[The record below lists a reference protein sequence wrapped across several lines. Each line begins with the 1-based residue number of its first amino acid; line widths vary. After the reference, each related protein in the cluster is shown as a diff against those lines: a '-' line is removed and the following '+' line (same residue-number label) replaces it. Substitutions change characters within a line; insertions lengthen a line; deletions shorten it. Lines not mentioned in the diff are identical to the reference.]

1 MDPQS
6 FPLEEGEKLLLFKCP
21 ETKSVFSNEQEAFP
35 TISEG
40 RWREILTAL
49 IAENRPFRFQARGDS
64 MHPFI
69 LHGDTVTVAP
79 FTKHIPR
86 VGEVVAY
93 VHPESGRFLL
103 HRIIRCKRGGC
114 LIQGD
119 NLPEPDGLI
128 PKERI
133 WGRVVKIER
142 GQDTV
147 FGGRGPAGRAI
158 ALLQRVHLLRLL
170 VSGSPRTLVPLLR
183 RL

>member
-1 MDPQS
+1 MDQQA

-21 ETKSVFSNEQEAFP
+21 GTKSVFSNGPEAFP
-35 TISEG
+35 TLSTS

-64 MHPFI
+64 MGPFI

-79 FTKHIPR
+79 FTRQPPR

-103 HRIIRCKRGGC
+103 HRVIGRKRDGC

-119 NLPEPDGLI
+119 NLRYPDGLI
-128 PKERI
+128 PKERL
-133 WGRVVKIER
+133 WGRIIQVER
-142 GQDTV
+142 DSHPA
-147 FGGRGPAGRAI
+147 FWGRGLAGRII
-158 ALLQRVHLLRLL
+158 ALLQRARLLRIL
-170 VSGSPRTLVPLLR
+170 VNGSPRGLVPLLKK
-183 RL
+183 L